1 MYLDDFVTGGESINE
16 VKTLKS
22 NSISLFRQGAHMS
35 ANLVEN
41 IKTCLSRLSVRKI
54 YAWSGSTTFLH
65 WLRDSREINIFVSH
79 RVSKIKGKSFV
90 EWIYVPMKENSV
102 DPESR
107 SFKICKLDNKWWKGP
122 KWLQAP
128 TQ

>member
-1 MYLDDFVTGGESINE
+1 
-16 VKTLKS
+16 
-22 NSISLFRQGAHMS
+22 MS

-54 YAWSGSTTFLH
+54 YAWSGGTTFLH
-65 WLRDSREINIFVSH
+65 WLRDSREINIFVSY